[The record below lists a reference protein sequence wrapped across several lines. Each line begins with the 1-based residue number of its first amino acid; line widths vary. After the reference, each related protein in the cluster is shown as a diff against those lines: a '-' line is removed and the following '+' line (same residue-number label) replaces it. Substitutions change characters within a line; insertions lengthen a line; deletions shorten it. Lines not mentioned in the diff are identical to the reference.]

1 MMITNTI
8 VLLAARLVLAVESGG
23 LQNPPDGDGGRAV
36 GPYQMWPCAVR
47 EANRIV
53 GRELWTTGDRR
64 NPQLSRAMCLVTLQH
79 HYNRGVTNVVDL
91 ACRWR
96 NPYSVCPEWHVKK
109 IRREHHE
116 QEEGE

>member
-1 MMITNTI
+1 MITNTI
-8 VLLAARLVLAVESGG
+8 ILLAARLVLAVESGG

-36 GPYQMWPCAVR
+36 GQYQMWPCAVR

-53 GRELWTTGDRR
+53 GRELWTTEDRR

-96 NPYSVCPEWHVKK
+96 NPYGVCPEWHVKK
-109 IRREHHE
+109 IRKALEDTE
-116 QEEGE
+116 P